1 MLCVLRLLSSPNIL
15 SSANFLCAPSFL
27 LLLLCGSSSFNHR
40 QFTLFCW
47 RQILLLQA
55 GYVGLLW
62 AREAGDSVAWERK
75 RWGSEVDLTEQQ
87 LQQYAAN
94 GYLLLPKLIDPASLD
109 RYNQRF
115 LSIVDG
121 QTALSGAM
129 KVMRDVMVVKGAV
142 TPETKLHGVNKLFCL
157 EDDPVLFEYAKHPEL
172 TSAIQSIIGSSVYTL
187 TSNVFNKPPQVDG
200 RHPLHQDLRYFK
212 LRPENKIVAAWTAIL
227 PATRASGCLCVIPG
241 SHRNGLLAHDMPDW
255 EFLNS
260 GFFGTTDVDSTQRQH
275 IEMQPGDT
283 LLFHPLLVHGSGR
296 NKSTR
301 FRRAISVH
309 FASGECES
317 PRADWQTTGH
327 TRRIS

>member
-1 MLCVLRLLSSPNIL
+1 MTHHRSIRGNLRCIVGDKFFLYKQVLLTYY
-15 SSANFLCAPSFL
+15 
-27 LLLLCGSSSFNHR
+27 GS
-40 QFTLFCW
+40 
-47 RQILLLQA
+47 
-55 GYVGLLW
+55 
-62 AREAGDSVAWERK
+62 REAGNTVAWEPK
-75 RWGSEVDLTEQQ
+75 GWGSEVDLTEQQ
-87 LQQYAAN
+87 LQQYASE

-109 RYNQRF
+109 SYNQRF
-115 LSIVDG
+115 LSIVEG
-121 QTALSGAM
+121 QTPLSGAM

-142 TPETKLHGVNKLFCL
+142 APETKLHGVNKLFCL
-157 EDDPVLFEYAKHPEL
+157 EDDPMLFDYAKHPEL
-172 TSAIQSIIGSSVYTL
+172 ISAIQSIIGPSVYTL

-227 PATRASGCLCVIPG
+227 PATRESGCLCVIPG
-241 SHRNGLLAHDMPDW
+241 SHRNGLLPHDMPDW
-255 EFLNS
+255 QFLNS
-260 GFFGTTDVDSTQRQH
+260 GFFGTSDVDQSQRQH
-275 IEMQPGDT
+275 VAMQPGDT

-296 NKSTR
+296 NKSTG